1 MRDVFHTGQSEE
13 LIHNSLSLSLSG
25 SVSLSLSGPDHVPS
39 VLSVFVHRLSLRSKA
54 AAVAEAA
61 VRGCLAR

>member
-13 LIHNSLSLSLSG
+13 LIHNSPSD
-25 SVSLSLSGPDHVPS
+25 SLSLSGPDHVPS